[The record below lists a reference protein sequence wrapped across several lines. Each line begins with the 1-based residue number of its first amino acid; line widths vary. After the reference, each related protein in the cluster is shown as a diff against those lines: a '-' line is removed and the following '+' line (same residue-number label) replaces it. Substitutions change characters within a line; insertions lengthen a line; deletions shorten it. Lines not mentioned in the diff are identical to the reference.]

1 MSQSVLIS
9 GGGIV
14 GSFLG
19 LELEA
24 REIPFKIIEKKPFA
38 SSGNDHI
45 RSLTLNLS
53 ASERLD
59 YLGVTT
65 ASSLI
70 QRMNIFDGSGSGKLS
85 FNCDEANIDY
95 LAKVFSFN
103 DLREALIKKVE
114 SSISIGDEIT
124 SFKSME
130 SGIQASLSNGSTLET
145 NLLVIAEGRNSTLAQ
160 SIASE
165 NFSKDYEQVAKTFLV
180 EIPELNAEEAIQV
193 FHEKEIFALMPYKN
207 GTEINQFSVVW
218 SMPKELAHDLTS
230 DNLSTQLQ
238 KFEKKLSCKIQATSE
253 LLSFPL
259 SAHHLDEYCDQ
270 GVCVI
275 ADAAHSIH
283 PLAGQGINLGIS
295 DAIILAEEI
304 ERAINA
310 EKDIGQ
316 LALLKKYELRR
327 KTLNASMIRGVDFL
341 FNLFQQ
347 DNPYLRLGRNS
358 GLKVVDKLSFL
369 KKNFIL
375 HASGI
380 QKI

>member
-59 YLGVTT
+59 YLGVKT
-65 ASSLI
+65 ASSVI
-70 QRMNIFDGSGSGKLS
+70 QRMKIFDGSGSGKLS

-103 DLREALIKKVE
+103 DLRDALIKKVE

-124 SFKSME
+124 SFESME

-145 NLLVIAEGRNSTLAQ
+145 NLLVIAEGRNSTLAK

-180 EIPELNAEEAIQV
+180 EIPELNAQEAIQV

-207 GTEINQFSVVW
+207 GAETNQFSVVW
-218 SMPKELAHDLTS
+218 SMPKELAHDLTL
-230 DNLSTQLQ
+230 DNLSTLLH

-259 SAHHLDEYCDQ
+259 SAHHLNEYCDQ

-275 ADAAHSIH
+275 ADAAHTIH

-304 ERAINA
+304 ERAISA
-310 EKDIGQ
+310 DKDIGQ
-316 LALLKKYELRR
+316 LAFLKKYELRR
-327 KTLNASMIRGVDFL
+327 KTLNASMIRGVDLL

-358 GLKVVDKLSFL
+358 GLKVVDKLGFL

-375 HASGI
+375 HASGV

>member
-19 LELEA
+19 LELAA

-38 SSGNDHI
+38 SSKNDHI

-53 ASERLD
+53 ASERLKD
-59 YLGVTT
+59 LGVKTE
-65 ASSLI
+65 SSPI
-70 QRMNIFDGSGSGKLS
+70 QRMKIFDGSGSGRLS
-85 FNCDEANIDY
+85 FNCDDANIDY

-103 DLREALIKKVE
+103 DLREALITEVE
-114 SSISIGDEIT
+114 SSVSIGDEIA
-124 SFKSME
+124 SFKTIE
-130 SGIQASLSNGSTLET
+130 SGIQVSLSNGSTLDS
-145 NLLVIAEGRNSTLAQ
+145 NLLVIAEGRNSKLAK

-180 EIPELNAEEAIQV
+180 EIPELNIEEATQV
-193 FHEKEIFALMPYKN
+193 FYEKEIFALMPYKN
-207 GTEINQFSVVW
+207 GGEANQFSAVW
-218 SMPKELAHDLTS
+218 SMPKKLALDLSS
-230 DNLSTQLQ
+230 DNLSTHLQ
-238 KFEKKLSCKIQATSE
+238 KFEKKLSCNIRATSE

-259 SAHHLDEYCDQ
+259 SAHHLDEYCDH

-304 ERAINA
+304 ERAINSDK
-310 EKDIGQ
+310 EIGQ
-316 LALLKKYELRR
+316 LAFLKKYELRR

-358 GLKVVDKLSFL
+358 GLKVVDKFSFL

-380 QKI
+380 HKI